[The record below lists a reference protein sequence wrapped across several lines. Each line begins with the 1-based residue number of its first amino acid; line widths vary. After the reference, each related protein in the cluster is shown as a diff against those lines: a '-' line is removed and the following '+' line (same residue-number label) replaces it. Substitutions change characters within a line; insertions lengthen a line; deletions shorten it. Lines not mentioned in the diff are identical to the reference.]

1 MGHIRKKVNLRIIY
15 FAFLFLF
22 EFLHLPT
29 MLPVAASLEI
39 HNRIQGTTYNQQ
51 SIHDI
56 SPDGKIERRKNM
68 YFQGYSLFIPYPIA
82 IRDFHPES
90 VIAIPQVGVSD
101 DRALA
106 YRQPV
111 CIKTVQL
118 IHYPAH
124 SRSLEVQCRH
134 TERERVLIG
143 LKYKF
148 VGKGDALLQRRTRF
162 AYIHFLAKEQKI
174 SNHDRRKRLVL

>member
-39 HNRIQGTTYNQQ
+39 HNRIQRTTYNQQ

-68 YFQGYSLFIPYPIA
+68 YFQGYSLFIPYIILLDTTSTIINPNAIA
-82 IRDFHPES
+82 R
-90 VIAIPQVGVSD
+90 QVANKTTVSPN
-101 DRALA
+101 A
-106 YRQPV
+106 
-111 CIKTVQL
+111 CEMS
-118 IHYPAH
+118 PATH
-124 SRSLEVQCRH
+124 
-134 TERERVLIG
+134 
-143 LKYKF
+143 
-148 VGKGDALLQRRTRF
+148 
-162 AYIHFLAKEQKI
+162 AYI
-174 SNHDRRKRLVL
+174 R

>member
-39 HNRIQGTTYNQQ
+39 HNRIQRTTYNQQ

-68 YFQGYSLFIPYPIA
+68 YFQGYSLFIPYPVA

-101 DRALA
+101 DRLS
-106 YRQPV
+106 P
-111 CIKTVQL
+111 TVSQSASKPSSLYIILL
-118 IHYPAH
+118 ILGAWK
-124 SRSLEVQCRH
+124 SS
-134 TERERVLIG
+134 
-143 LKYKF
+143 
-148 VGKGDALLQRRTRF
+148 AATR
-162 AYIHFLAKEQKI
+162 KEKEF
-174 SNHDRRKRLVL
+174 